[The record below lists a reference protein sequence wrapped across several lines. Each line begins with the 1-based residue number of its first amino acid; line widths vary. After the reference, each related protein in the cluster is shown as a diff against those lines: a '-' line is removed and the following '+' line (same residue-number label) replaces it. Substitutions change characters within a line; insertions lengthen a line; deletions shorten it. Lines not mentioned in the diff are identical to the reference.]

1 MDNKFKND
9 EIRQTVKW
17 LEEKISFIENC
28 HSFISEIAIFN
39 ETVIRF
45 GKKYYRVYIEI
56 KADLLE
62 VKESA
67 QLNRTEQFILFYP
80 TLKKYIY
87 FPSNEID
94 EEIVIQYYQWIS
106 ESCRIRLKDAPF
118 KLVIK
123 EYFKETD
130 DYFLV

>member
-1 MDNKFKND
+1 MDNKFRNA
-9 EIRQTVKW
+9 EIRQTVQW

-28 HSFISEIAIFN
+28 HNFITEIAIFN

-56 KADLLE
+56 KADLPD
-62 VKESA
+62 VKKSS
-67 QLNRTEQFILFYP
+67 QLNEKEQFILFFP

-87 FPSNEID
+87 FPSKEID
-94 EEIVIQYYQWIS
+94 EEIVIQYYQWIC
-106 ESCRIRLKDAPF
+106 ESCRTRLKGALF
-118 KLVIK
+118 KLEIK

-130 DYFLV
+130 DYFLF